1 MHDIINA
8 SIANQ
13 RVRELVES
21 GETRRAVRDRKRRP
35 ESAKPTETVAPH
47 AKRGA
52 ILAAVLRVRRSTM

>member
-21 GETRRAVRDRKRRP
+21 GETRRTARDAKRRP
-35 ESAKPTETVAPH
+35 KAAKPV
-47 AKRGA
+47 
-52 ILAAVLRVRRSTM
+52 VRRVQRDGGTPALLRILRGVI

>member
-21 GETRRAVRDRKRRP
+21 GEIRRTVRERKRRP
-35 ESAKPTETVAPH
+35 EAAKPVRPVRVKGSGVTPALLRIL
-47 AKRGA
+47 RG
-52 ILAAVLRVRRSTM
+52 VM